1 VTDTSFKHAMAAWLS
16 SRIPGSEELSIG
28 ELEAPSGSG
37 NSAETS
43 FIEVRYRADGK
54 RHERKLVLRRQNQ
67 GSDLFM
73 DATLQLP
80 HRMMTALARHPAVPV
95 PKVLGIELDSL
106 VLDRPFLVMDA
117 IEGRGVSLSPPYNA
131 SGWLVE
137 MDPKDRGALWRNG
150 IEAMAAVHK
159 LPWEP
164 DFSFLHDRT
173 SSAAAGLDQYIEWVR
188 QWYLWARR
196 DRVQPIADAAL
207 DYLIANR
214 PLLTPTGVLWGDS
227 QPSNMLFAG
236 DGRVSA
242 VLDWEM
248 ASLGPGEVDLA
259 WWLFFD
265 EFYSSGFGLPRLE
278 GLPSREESIAIW
290 EAAVG
295 REVRALEY
303 YELLARFRMNI
314 ISIRASD
321 RLVNAGRL
329 APDVDVFT
337 HNPITKMMA
346 RQLGLPIPE
355 PGTGFAAL
363 LKALDVNP
371 ERDTTSA

>member
-1 VTDTSFKHAMAAWLS
+1 MTDNSFKDDLATWLS
-16 SRIPGSEELSIG
+16 SRIPGAEALSVG
-28 ELEAPSGSG
+28 DLKAPSGAG

-43 FIEVRYRADGK
+43 FVEVRYRADGAW
-54 RHERKLVLRRQNQ
+54 HERKLVLRRQNQ

-80 HRMMTALARHPAVPV
+80 HRMMTALARHPSVPV

-106 VLDRPFLVMDA
+106 ILDRPFLVMEA
-117 IEGRGVSLSPPYNA
+117 IEGHVVSLSPPYNA
-131 SGWLVE
+131 DGWLAGL
-137 MDPKDRGALWRNG
+137 DPTLRATVWCNG
-150 IEAMAAVHK
+150 IEAMAAVHRV
-159 LPWEP
+159 PWQP
-164 DFSFLHDRT
+164 DFAFLQDR
-173 SSAAAGLDQYIEWVR
+173 SSAAPGLDQYLEWVR

-196 DRVQPIADAAL
+196 DRVQPVADAAL
-207 DYLIANR
+207 DYLVANR
-214 PLLTPTGVLWGDS
+214 PSDTPTGILWGDS
-227 QPSNMLFAG
+227 QPSNMLFAD
-236 DGRVSA
+236 DGRVAA

-265 EFYSSGFGLPRLE
+265 EFYSSGFGLQRLE
-278 GLPSREESIAIW
+278 GLPSREQSIAIY
-290 EAAVG
+290 EAAAG
-295 REVRALEY
+295 RQVRQLEY

-321 RLVNAGRL
+321 RLINAGL
-329 APDVDVFT
+329 LTPDCDVFT

-346 RQLGLPIPE
+346 GQLGLPIPE

-363 LKALDVNP
+363 LKALGVTA
-371 ERDTTSA
+371 ESDTAPA